1 MRSLI
6 LSALLLA
13 SALQTALGSDTYLSD
28 DWFFDLEDYPATA
41 TIGLYLREDVP
52 AVTIPSDVGGYTVK
66 KLGAWCMA
74 GNLGMTSVVIPN
86 SVTIIRGGAF
96 FGCTS
101 LASVTIGNS
110 VTIIG
115 SGTFSGCTSLTSII
129 IPNSVTSIES
139 GTFSGCTSLA
149 SVTIGNSVTSIESG
163 TFSGCTSLTSITL
176 VDGLPAIGSDWF
188 AGIPVTSITIPNSV
202 TSIGSGA
209 FSGCP
214 SLTSIIIPNSVT
226 SIGSNAFASATILQR
241 VFLPARFG
249 TTYQNFG
256 LTSAQVILYDPS
268 NLGMEAMFLLG
279 QQSVIAN
286 PNTHNLYTSVQY
298 SDNYTAGQT
307 AGRSEVTS
315 FPSSYDLYTATQYG
329 NNYNAGQ
336 QNVISNPNTHNL
348 YTTSQIQNMAVGDLV
363 LTREVNGNF
372 VLNYDIEQ
380 SDDLA
385 NWTVY
390 SANRQIVKLPA
401 DKAFVRIKAKQ

>member
-1 MRSLI
+1 MRNLI

-13 SALQTALGSDTYLSD
+13 SAFQTALGSGTYFRDEWVYWAD
-28 DWFFDLEDYPATA
+28 DGENSGA
-41 TIGLYLREDVP
+41 TISFYMSEAGNSGDGV
-52 AVTIPSDVGGYTVK
+52 VTIPSEVAHYDYRTGESYGYTVK
-66 KLGAWCMA
+66 TLGS
-74 GNLGMTSVVIPN
+74 GFLRGYPSVTSVNIPN
-86 SVTIIRGGAF
+86 SVT
-96 FGCTS
+96 
-101 LASVTIGNS
+101 TIGS
-110 VTIIG
+110 H
-115 SGTFSGCTSLTSII
+115 
-129 IPNSVTSIES
+129 
-139 GTFSGCTSLA
+139 
-149 SVTIGNSVTSIESG
+149 
-163 TFSGCTSLTSITL
+163 
-176 VDGLPAIGSDWF
+176 
-188 AGIPVTSITIPNSV
+188 
-202 TSIGSGA
+202 A
-209 FSGCP
+209 FEDCN

-279 QQSVIAN
+279 QQNVISN

-380 SDDLA
+380 SDDMA